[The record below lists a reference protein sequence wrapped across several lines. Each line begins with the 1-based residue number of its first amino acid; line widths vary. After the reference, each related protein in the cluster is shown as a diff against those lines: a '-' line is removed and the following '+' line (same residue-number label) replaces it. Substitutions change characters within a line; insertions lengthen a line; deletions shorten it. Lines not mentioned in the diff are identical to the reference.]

1 MQKALKTYHKE
12 RKIIVQNNVAFLYP
26 GQGSQQVG
34 MGLDLYQ
41 TYPEARETFHKADQV
56 LGFALSRLCF
66 KGSEEELN
74 HDLNAQLAVYTVSC
88 IVTQVLRV
96 HDIVPGKVSGYS
108 SGFYAAAYAA
118 GCFDFVDGLLLVK
131 RAGEILLDEGRKIDG
146 GMAVIFG
153 LSPEKVDSLC
163 QQVGNVH
170 VAIHNTP
177 QQIIVSGIRSSVKR
191 VMELSCNTGALD
203 AYNIST
209 ATAYHSTFM
218 QNSSARLLSEV
229 KGDNLKDPQIPLFSY
244 VLLESVPNKE
254 ELKKIM
260 AAHLSGPVLWVDL
273 IKKLHHNTTLFIE
286 VGPGAVISR
295 TVRWVDRNIEI
306 VNTDTKGRLL
316 QSIERYKKL

>member
-1 MQKALKTYHKE
+1 M
-12 RKIIVQNNVAFLYP
+12 QNNVAFLYP

-41 TYPEARETFHKADQV
+41 TYPEAREIFDKANQL
-56 LGFALSRLCF
+56 LGFSLSQLCF
-66 KGSEEELN
+66 EGPEEELN
-74 HDLNAQLAVYTVSC
+74 RDLNAQLAVYTVSC
-88 IVTQVLRV
+88 IVTEVLRV
-96 HDIVPGKVSGYS
+96 HDVFPGKVSGYS

-118 GCFDFVDGLLLVK
+118 GCFDFADGLLLVK
-131 RAGEILLDEGRKIDG
+131 RAGEILIDEGRKIDG
-146 GMAVIFG
+146 SMAVIFG
-153 LSPEKVDSLC
+153 LSPEKVDSIC

-177 QQIIVSGIRSSVKR
+177 QQIIISGIRSSVRKA
-191 VMELSCNTGALD
+191 MELSLNKGALD

-218 QNSSARLLSEV
+218 QQSSARLLGEV

-260 AAHLSGPVLWVDL
+260 AAQLSGPVLWADL
-273 IKKLHHNTTLFIE
+273 IKKLHHNTILFIE
-286 VGPGAVISR
+286 VGPGEVISR
-295 TVRWVDRNIEI
+295 TVKWVDRNIEI
-306 VNTDTKGRLL
+306 VNTDNQRRLL
-316 QSIERYKKL
+316 KLIESYRSLKLNNPSN

>member
-1 MQKALKTYHKE
+1 
-12 RKIIVQNNVAFLYP
+12 VNSVAFLYP

-41 TYPEARETFHKADQV
+41 TYPEAREAFHKADQV
-56 LGFALSRLCF
+56 LGFALSQLCF
-66 KGSEEELN
+66 EGPGEELN
-74 HDLNAQLAVYTVSC
+74 RDLNAQLAVYTVSC
-88 IVTQVLRV
+88 IVTEVLRV
-96 HDIVPGKVSGYS
+96 HDVFPGKVSGYS

-118 GCFDFVDGLLLVK
+118 GCFDFADGLLLVK

-146 GMAVIFG
+146 SMAVIFG
-153 LSPEKVDSLC
+153 LSPEKVDSIC

-177 QQIIVSGIRSSVKR
+177 QQIIISGIRSSVRKA
-191 VMELSCNTGALD
+191 MELSLNKGALD

-218 QNSSARLLSEV
+218 QQSSARLLSEV

-244 VLLESVPNKE
+244 LLLESVPNKE

-260 AAHLSGPVLWVDL
+260 AAQLSGPVLWVDL
-273 IKKLHHNTTLFIE
+273 IKILHHNTILFIE

-295 TVRWVDRNIEI
+295 TVKWVDRNIEI
-306 VNTDTKGRLL
+306 VNTDNQRRLL
-316 QSIERYKKL
+316 KSIESYKRL

>member
-1 MQKALKTYHKE
+1 VH
-12 RKIIVQNNVAFLYP
+12 NNVAFLYP

-41 TYPEARETFHKADQV
+41 TYPEARETFHKADQL
-56 LGFALSRLCF
+56 LGFALSQLCF
-66 KGSEEELN
+66 EGPGEELN
-74 HDLNAQLAVYTVSC
+74 RDLNAQLAVYTVSC
-88 IVTQVLRV
+88 IVTEVLQV
-96 HDIVPGKVSGYS
+96 HDVFPGTVSGYS

-118 GCFDFVDGLLLVK
+118 GCFDFADGLLLVK

-146 GMAVIFG
+146 SMAVIFG
-153 LSPEKVDSLC
+153 LSPEKVNSIC

-177 QQIIVSGIRSSVKR
+177 QQIIISGIGPSVRKA
-191 VMELSCNTGALD
+191 MDLSLNKGALD
-203 AYNIST
+203 AYTIST

-218 QNSSARLLSEV
+218 QQSSARLLSEV

-244 VLLESVPNKE
+244 VSLESVLNKE

-260 AAHLSGPVLWVDL
+260 AAQLSGPVLWADL
-273 IKKLHHNTTLFIE
+273 IKKLHHNTILFIE

-295 TVRWVDRNIEI
+295 TVKWVDRNIEI
-306 VNTDTKGRLL
+306 VNTDNQRRLL
-316 QSIERYKKL
+316 QSIETYKRL

>member
-1 MQKALKTYHKE
+1 LE
-12 RKIIVQNNVAFLYP
+12 NNVAFLYP

-41 TYPEARETFHKADQV
+41 TYPEAREIFHQADH
-56 LGFALSRLCF
+56 LLSFSLSRLCF
-66 KGSEEELN
+66 EGPEEELN
-74 HDLNAQLAVYTVSC
+74 QDLNAQLAIYTVSS
-88 IVTQVLRV
+88 ILTEILKNNGVLPNV
-96 HDIVPGKVSGYS
+96 VSGYS

-118 GCFDFVDGLLLVK
+118 GCFNFADGLYLVR

-146 GMAVIFG
+146 SMAVIFG
-153 LSPEKVDSLC
+153 LSPEKVDIIC

-177 QQIIVSGIRSSVKR
+177 QQIIISGIRSSVRKA
-191 VMELSCNTGALD
+191 MELSCNKGALD
-203 AYNIST
+203 TYNIST

-218 QNSSARLLSEV
+218 QQSSARLLSEV

-244 VLLESVPNKE
+244 FLLESVPNKK

-260 AAHLSGPVLWVDL
+260 AAQLSGPVLWVDL
-273 IKKLHHNTTLFIE
+273 IKKLHHNTILFIE

-295 TVRWVDRNIEI
+295 TIKWVDRNIEI
-306 VNTDTKGRLL
+306 VNTDNQRRLL
-316 QSIERYKKL
+316 KSIERYRGLRKFK